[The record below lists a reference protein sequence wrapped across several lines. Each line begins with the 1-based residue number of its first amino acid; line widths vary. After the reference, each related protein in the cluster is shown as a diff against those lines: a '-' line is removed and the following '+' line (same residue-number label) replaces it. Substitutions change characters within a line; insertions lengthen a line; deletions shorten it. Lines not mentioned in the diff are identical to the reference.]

1 MGFPNLTDGFDDIK
15 NELINDAKN
24 LGSDVIEGKTS
35 PKDALNEGKEKV
47 MDSLKGLFG
56 SNDKT
61 EDNSNND
68 DDHADNDDH
77 TDDDDKDD
85 N

>member
-1 MGFPNLTDGFDDIK
+1 MDFPNLTDGFDRIK
-15 NELINDAKN
+15 DELFNDAKD

-35 PKDALNEGKEKV
+35 PKDALNEGEGKI
-47 MDSLKGLFG
+47 MDSLKSFFG

-61 EDNSNND
+61 DDGSSNDADEDS
-68 DDHADNDDH
+68 DNDD
-77 TDDDDKDD
+77 KED